1 MLEGAQCYSSRVN
14 LMTHIRVAMADDH
27 PIVLTGLG
35 MLIRAEADL
44 EIVGEATSGPD
55 ALQLIRDTH
64 PDIAIIDISLP
75 LMNGIVLA
83 RQLSADCPSTG
94 IIVLTQHED
103 RAHMSQALEA
113 GARGY
118 VLKKSA
124 AQCLVNAIRGVLVG
138 GLYVDP
144 AMAAQLFLPAGRPLA
159 SKAVGRPVSLAAR
172 ETEVLKLVA
181 TGFTAKAIAK
191 LLDLSLSSI
200 ETYKTRAIEKL
211 GIKTRAEIV
220 RYASAQGWLAGV

>member
-1 MLEGAQCYSSRVN
+1 
-14 LMTHIRVAMADDH
+14 MTNIRVAVADDH
-27 PIVLTGLG
+27 PIVLAGLG

-55 ALQLIRDTH
+55 ALQLFRDAK
-64 PDIAIIDISLP
+64 PDIAVIDISLP
-75 LMNGIVLA
+75 EMNGIVLA
-83 RQLSADCPSTG
+83 RQLAEDRPSMG
-94 IIVLTQHED
+94 IIVLTQHEE
-103 RAHMSQALEA
+103 RAYLSQALSA

-144 AMAAQLFLPAGRPLA
+144 AMAAHMFLA
-159 SKAVGRPVSLAAR
+159 SARPMGSKATGKPATLAPR
-172 ETEVLKLVA
+172 ETEVLKLLA
-181 TGFTAKAIAK
+181 AGLTAKAIAAQ
-191 LLDLSLSSI
+191 LDLSLSSI
-200 ETYKTRAIEKL
+200 ETYKTRATEKL

-220 RYASAQGWLAGV
+220 RYAAAQGWLAGI